1 MKNCLLILSIIL
13 INSTSYAQNLA
24 RNQSVNTSPNYFKY
38 NSFNQQDCANKS
50 LFTNDSILMAANSD
64 FLVNKLNQALLT
76 DSLESLINVRYVLTR
91 EEYQNMPAA
100 KQLALKKFIKSIY
113 FYTDAL
119 APMNYP
125 KQTGYF
131 LPDQEINTLQN
142 ILNLN

>member
-1 MKNCLLILSIIL
+1 
-13 INSTSYAQNLA
+13 
-24 RNQSVNTSPNYFKY
+24 
-38 NSFNQQDCANKS
+38 
-50 LFTNDSILMAANSD
+50 MAANSD

-100 KQLALKKFIKSIY
+100 KQLAIKNFIKSIY
-113 FYTDAL
+113 FYIDAL

-125 KQTGYF
+125 KQIGYF

-142 ILNLN
+142 ILNQN